1 MSSDKI
7 TMDDGNA
14 LKEKTG
20 SVELGDNNFQGDPSV
35 LKEQYGIEA
44 EVNDPAVLRQMLR
57 EQNAR
62 LEDYHNRLA
71 RLQADFENYRRRTR
85 QEMDNFY
92 KYASEQLITSLLP
105 VLDNFSRAVLAEG
118 DSLES
123 FKAGVDLI
131 HRQLK
136 EVLAAEGLASIQ
148 AVGEQFDPEK
158 HEAVMQAEATGYP
171 DNTVV
176 EELRCGYCLKD
187 KVIRP
192 SMVKVAK
199 S

>member
-7 TMDDGNA
+7 TMDDGSA

-20 SVELGDNNFQGDPSV
+20 SVELGENNFESDLSAQ
-35 LKEQYGIEA
+35 KEQAGNDA
-44 EVNDPAVLRQMLR
+44 EVNDPVVLRQMLS
-57 EQNAR
+57 EQNTR

-71 RLQADFENYRRRTR
+71 RLQADFDNYRRRTR

-105 VLDNFSRAVLAEG
+105 VLDNFNRALLADG

-123 FKAGVDLI
+123 FKAGVDMI

-136 EVLAAEGLASIQ
+136 EVLAAEGLAAIQ

-192 SMVKVAK
+192 SMVKV
-199 S
+199 SRT